1 MNNILQKQLNF
12 LKPNNHIQTCNL
24 KYKDKIL
31 WDVLIVSL
39 ISYNLIAYYLYHN
52 FNKYIGLFFIIVSIF
67 SSLSDSNLVNNYII
81 DYIDRITASIG
92 FILYM
97 SFIYYNLNIINII
110 PTFILIII
118 SLYNLNEARQCDDN
132 LDDWKFY
139 QNFWHI
145 IPVIHIILLEI
156 QKYKNKK

>member
-1 MNNILQKQLNF
+1 MKKILDTQLKF
-12 LKPNNHIQTCNL
+12 LDPNNQIQTCNL

-31 WDVLIVSL
+31 WDILIVSL

-67 SSLSDSNLVNNYII
+67 SSLSDSNLVNNYIV
-81 DYIDRITASIG
+81 DYIDRITATLG

-97 SFIYYNLNIINII
+97 SFIYYNLNIQNIV
-110 PTFILIII
+110 PTSILLII
-118 SLYNLNEARQCDDN
+118 SLYNLNEARKCDVLN
-132 LDDWKFY
+132 DWKFY

-156 QKYKNKK
+156 QKYKT

>member
-1 MNNILQKQLNF
+1 MKKILDTQLKF
-12 LKPNNHIQTCNL
+12 LDPNNQIQTCNL

-31 WDVLIVSL
+31 WDILIISL

-81 DYIDRITASIG
+81 DYIDRITATLG

-97 SFIYYNLNIINII
+97 SFIYYNLNIQNIV
-110 PTFILIII
+110 PTSILLII
-118 SLYNLNEARQCDDN
+118 SLYNLNEARKCDVLN
-132 LDDWKFY
+132 DWKFY

-156 QKYKNKK
+156 QKYKT

>member
-1 MNNILQKQLNF
+1 MKKILDTQLKF
-12 LKPNNHIQTCNL
+12 LDPNNQIQTCNL

-31 WDVLIVSL
+31 WDILIVSL
-39 ISYNLIAYYLYHN
+39 ISYNIIAYYLYHN

-67 SSLSDSNLVNNYII
+67 SSLSDSNLVNNYIV
-81 DYIDRITASIG
+81 DYIDRITATLG

-97 SFIYYNLNIINII
+97 GFIYNNLNIQNIV
-110 PTFILIII
+110 PTSILLIIA
-118 SLYNLNEARQCDDN
+118 LYNLDEARKCDVLN
-132 LDDWKFY
+132 DWKFY

-156 QKYKNKK
+156 QKYKI